1 MALLRKFE
9 LILLICEVTY
19 YCNDKFIGLVTA
31 VLLGYLQFSCSFK
44 FEFFSYLATN
54 SDSGISCHLQEKTAN
69 PVAKEELGRAT
80 WTFLHTLAAQV
91 IS

>member
-1 MALLRKFE
+1 M
-9 LILLICEVTY
+9 ILGIEEETS
-19 YCNDKFIGLVTA
+19 FIRLVTA

-44 FEFFSYLATN
+44 FEFFFSYLATN